1 VWSPLKLR
9 SFQNR
14 RPSLL
19 LYRPSSTNEVQ

>member
-19 LYRPSSTNEVQ
+19 PYRSSTKEVQ